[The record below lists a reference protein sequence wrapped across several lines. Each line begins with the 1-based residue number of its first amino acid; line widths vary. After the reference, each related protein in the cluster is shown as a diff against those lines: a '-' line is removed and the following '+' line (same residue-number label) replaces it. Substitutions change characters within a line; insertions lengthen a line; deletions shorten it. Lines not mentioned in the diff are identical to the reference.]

1 MDLDIINLENQFH
14 ERYFYS
20 TGLMHV
26 MLFIA
31 LTWGSVHN

>member
-14 ERYFYS
+14 ERYF

-26 MLFIA
+26 ILFIA